1 MTKQET
7 RLPMQMT
14 KEHKKGETLK
24 ELALRLSITKAHVHN
39 LLHSGRLPGKKYE
52 DGSWLVTD
60 EDIDQW
66 LASIKKKVNRSA
78 YHNRKYKKTEYN
90 GIWFSEETG
99 KYKVLVKTREY
110 DGIVGIYDTLGEALL
125 IRQKVLAE
133 NSPKE
138 KPVTHIYSE
147 DEISAQEVAKQFHVI
162 TPTIYK
168 YIRDGYLKARK
179 SNGYWIIA
187 KKDVPLLKK
196 LLEDRAAQ
204 VAKKT
209 FLKKGDQIG
218 CWTILEPIKGMTTS
232 GVWKSECQCICG
244 KIKLVN
250 IGSLEEKK
258 ALSCGCKKDE
268 YFHLRKIQKAG
279 EQLQIPFEIP
289 SYPKWLLMDER
300 MNGEA
305 PMTDEGI
312 VYIPKLNKYL
322 PVIKNHKG
330 ILTRLCV
337 KDTQAEAQKELET
350 AKAIQKT
357 LPMEQKAANSKP

>member
-1 MTKQET
+1 M
-7 RLPMQMT
+7 M

-39 LLHSGRLPGKKYE
+39 LLHSGRLPGKRYE

-78 YHNRKYKKTEYN
+78 YYNRKYKKTEHQ

-99 KYKVLVKTREY
+99 KYKVLVRTREY
-110 DGIVGIYDTLGEALL
+110 DGILGIYDTLEEAIL

-133 NSPKE
+133 NSPK
-138 KPVTHIYSE
+138 KRPANNIYSE
-147 DEISAQEVAKQFHVI
+147 DEISVQNVAKQIHVA
-162 TPTIYK
+162 TETIYK
-168 YIRDGYLKARK
+168 YIHDGLLKARK
-179 SNGYWIIA
+179 SNGYWIIT

-258 ALSCGCKKDE
+258 ALSCGCKKIE
-268 YFHLRKIQKAG
+268 YSRLLKIQKAG
-279 EQLQIPFEIP
+279 EQLQISVEIP
-289 SYPKWLLMDER
+289 SYKKWLLMDER

-322 PVIKNHKG
+322 PLIKNHKG
-330 ILTRLCV
+330 LLTRLCV
-337 KDTQAEAQKELET
+337 KDTQEEAQKELET
-350 AKAIQKT
+350 AKNIQKT
-357 LPMEQKAANSKP
+357 FPLEQKAANSKP

>member
-1 MTKQET
+1 M
-7 RLPMQMT
+7 M

-39 LLHSGRLPGKKYE
+39 LLHSGRLPGKRYE

-78 YHNRKYKKTEYN
+78 YYNRKYKKTEHK

-99 KYKVLVKTREY
+99 KYKVLVRTREY
-110 DGIVGIYDTLGEALL
+110 DGILGIYDTLEEAIL

-133 NSPKE
+133 NSPK
-138 KPVTHIYSE
+138 KRPANNIYSE
-147 DEISAQEVAKQFHVI
+147 DEISVQNVAKQIHVA
-162 TPTIYK
+162 TETIYK
-168 YIRDGYLKARK
+168 YIHDGLLKARK
-179 SNGYWIIA
+179 SNGYWIIT

-258 ALSCGCKKDE
+258 ALSCGCKKIE
-268 YFHLRKIQKAG
+268 YSRLLKIQKAG
-279 EQLQIPFEIP
+279 EQLQIPVEIP
-289 SYPKWLLMDER
+289 SYKKWLLMDER

-322 PVIKNHKG
+322 PLIKNHKG
-330 ILTRLCV
+330 LLTRLCV
-337 KDTQAEAQKELET
+337 KDTQEEAQKELET
-350 AKAIQKT
+350 AKNIQKT
-357 LPMEQKAANSKP
+357 FPLEQKAANSKP